1 MTASTSQLA
10 RRVIYH
16 QMMLE
21 MNIQMYLDLQTKDS
35 QLQYLYHQKFLA
47 ADMASQGQEA
57 VASPCRQ
64 AEEAVASPCRQA
76 EEAVASQGRQEVD
89 QAEEAVASQCRHQ
102 AEEAVASQGR
112 QEAEEAVASPCR
124 QEAEEAAEAV
134 ASLIRQASTAMRATP
149 TRR

>member
-35 QLQYLYHQKFLA
+35 QLQYQYHQKFLA
-47 ADMASQGQEA
+47 ADMASQGQ
-57 VASPCRQ
+57 
-64 AEEAVASPCRQA
+64 EAVASPCRQA

-89 QAEEAVASQCRHQ
+89 QAEEAVASQCRRRHQ

-134 ASLIRQASTAMRATP
+134 ASLIRPASTATRATT